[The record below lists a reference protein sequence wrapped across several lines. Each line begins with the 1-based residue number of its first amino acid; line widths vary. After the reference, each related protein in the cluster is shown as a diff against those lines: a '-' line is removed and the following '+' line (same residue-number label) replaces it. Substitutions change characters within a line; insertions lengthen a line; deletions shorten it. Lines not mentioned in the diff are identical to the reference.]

1 MAEPR
6 SAVMIVAEAWWE
18 GPDGILQRGPVRI
31 VNKSISGAC
40 VRIKSRIEVGAR
52 LRIQSRWD
60 EFSGTAR
67 YCRSVGQEYLVGI
80 QREAAEHTAPNRARR
95 SCQIGKAASAGK
107 APSRNATGNPQKSQE
122 LWRGGQIARERQR
135 W

>member
-1 MAEPR
+1 M
-6 SAVMIVAEAWWE
+6 E

-40 VRIKSRIEVGAR
+40 VRVKSRIEVGAR

-67 YCRSVGQEYLVGI
+67 YCRSVGPEYLVGI
-80 QREAAEHTAPNRARR
+80 ERETGEHTIPNESAEMVPNRE
-95 SCQIGKAASAGK
+95 AASAGK
-107 APSRNATGNPQKSQE
+107 ALLRNAAWSPQKSQR
-122 LWRGGQIARERQR
+122 LSRAGQIARER
-135 W
+135 